1 MTEVGVGAESILI
14 VRSEGTAE
22 PEELLAVARGENYPK
37 FTEVDS
43 GAPVRGEN
51 PPPKHPIADVTETV
65 ETVDSD
71 AVD

>member
-1 MTEVGVGAESILI
+1 MGAESILI
-14 VRSEGTAE
+14 VRSEETAD
-22 PEELLAVARGENYPK
+22 PDALLTVARGENYPK
-37 FTEVDS
+37 FTEVDPD
-43 GAPVRGEN
+43 APVRGEN

>member
-1 MTEVGVGAESILI
+1 MGAESILI

-37 FTEVDS
+37 FTEVDPD
-43 GAPVRGEN
+43 APVRGEN

-65 ETVDSD
+65 DSD